1 MWKDENKN
9 DGPQQQQQHMTDML
23 TIYKEAVEE
32 FSLSA
37 AEFLAHIPLLTKAR
51 DAYQRAMAVSS
62 QLRQVL
68 DKGDETLRLIMS
80 QMEQASNIQFAAPTT
95 AAGASDKKRP
105 EPVKLET
112 PTAANGD
119 KANAA
124 HA

>member
-1 MWKDENKN
+1 MWKDESKN
-9 DGPQQQQQHMTDML
+9 EGPQHQMTDML
-23 TIYKEAVEE
+23 TTYKQAVEE

-37 AEFLAHIPLLTKAR
+37 AEFLAHIPILTKAR

-68 DKGDETLRLIMS
+68 DKGDETLRLLMS
-80 QMEQASNIQFAAPTT
+80 QMEQASNVQFT
-95 AAGASDKKRP
+95 AAATPDKKRP
-105 EPVKLET
+105 EPLKTETTT
-112 PTAANGD
+112 PTNGE

>member
-1 MWKDENKN
+1 MWKDGNKN
-9 DGPQQQQQHMTDML
+9 DGPQQQQQQQHMTDML
-23 TIYKEAVEE
+23 TTYKEAVEE

-37 AEFLAHIPLLTKAR
+37 AEFLAHVPLLTKAR

-62 QLRQVL
+62 QLRNVL
-68 DKGDETLRLIMS
+68 DKGDETLRLLMA
-80 QMEQASNIQFAAPTT
+80 QMEQASNIQFAAPTA

-112 PTAANGD
+112 PTNGD
-119 KANAA
+119 KADAA

>member
-9 DGPQQQQQHMTDML
+9 DSPQQQHMTDML
-23 TIYKEAVEE
+23 TTYKEAVEE

-37 AEFLAHIPLLTKAR
+37 SEFLAHIPLLTKAR

-68 DKGDETLRLIMS
+68 DKGDETLRLLMS
-80 QMEQASNIQFAAPTT
+80 QMEQAFNTQFAASTT
-95 AAGASDKKRP
+95 AAGASDKKRS
-105 EPVKLET
+105 EAVKLET
-112 PTAANGD
+112 PTAANGE
-119 KANAA
+119 KTNAA

>member
-1 MWKDENKN
+1 MWKDESKN
-9 DGPQQQQQHMTDML
+9 NGPQQQQQHMTDML
-23 TIYKEAVEE
+23 TTYKEAVEE

-62 QLRQVL
+62 QLRHVL
-68 DKGDETLRLIMS
+68 DKGDETLRLLMS
-80 QMEQASNIQFAAPTT
+80 QMEQASNIQFAAPTA
-95 AAGASDKKRP
+95 AAGASEKKSP
-105 EPVKLET
+105 EPLKLET
-112 PTAANGD
+112 TTPSNSE

>member
-9 DGPQQQQQHMTDML
+9 DGPQQHMTDML
-23 TIYKEAVEE
+23 TTYKEAVEE

-68 DKGDETLRLIMS
+68 DKGDETLRLLMS
-80 QMEQASNIQFAAPTT
+80 QMEQASNVQSTAAAAP
-95 AAGASDKKRP
+95 DKKRP
-105 EPVKLET
+105 EPLKVETTT
-112 PTAANGD
+112 PTNGE
-119 KANAA
+119 KADAA